1 MTSIPKKF
9 LNTNVRAMISG
20 RKKDLKKPDF
30 HFDKIVSILKRN
42 YRVEVKIFIEDNQ
55 D

>member
-1 MTSIPKKF
+1 MNEKL
-9 LNTNVRAMISG
+9 LNKNVRAMISG

-30 HFDKIVSILKRN
+30 HFDKVVSIFKRN
-42 YRVEVKIFIEDNQ
+42 YRVEVKIFVEEHQ

>member
-1 MTSIPKKF
+1 MTSSTEKL
-9 LNTNVRAMISG
+9 LNKNVRAMLSG

-30 HFDKIVSILKRN
+30 HFDKVVSIFRKKC
-42 YRVEVKIFIEDNQ
+42 RVEVKIFLEDPI

>member
-1 MTSIPKKF
+1 MSEKL

-20 RKKDLKKPDF
+20 RKKDLQKPDF
-30 HFDKIVSILKRN
+30 HFDKLVSIFKRN
-42 YRVEVKIFIEDNQ
+42 YRVEVKIFVEETQ

>member
-1 MTSIPKKF
+1 MNSIDEKL
-9 LNTNVRAMISG
+9 LNKNVRAMISG

-30 HFDKIVSILKRN
+30 HFDKLVSIFKRN
-42 YRVEVKIFIEDNQ
+42 YRVEVKIFIEDQN